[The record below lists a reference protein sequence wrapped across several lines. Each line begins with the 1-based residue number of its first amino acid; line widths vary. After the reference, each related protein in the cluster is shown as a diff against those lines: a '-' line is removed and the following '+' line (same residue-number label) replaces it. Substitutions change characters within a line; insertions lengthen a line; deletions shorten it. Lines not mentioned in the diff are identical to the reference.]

1 MITIDYQIAVKETAG
16 LPEEAD
22 LVKYAETAAR
32 DLTDNA
38 SMTVRIADED
48 ESHALNMEYRH
59 VDRPTN
65 VLSFPY
71 ELPEDLPPE
80 ALADFP
86 ENYLG
91 DLVICK
97 SVVEREAQEQNKT
110 PEEHWARASHGR
122 RSPGNGNPRNRRA
135 QGTGLSGSL
144 PGRRRIA
151 KRHPSEQRFPFCLLY
166 FPALPFLPRIS
177 PFSRLSPENRPGKG
191 L

>member
-1 MITIDYQIAVKETAG
+1 MITIDYQIAVKETSG
-16 LPEEAD
+16 LPSEAD

-32 DLTDNA
+32 DLVANA
-38 SMTVRIADED
+38 SMTVRVAEED

-80 ALADFP
+80 ALAEFP

-97 SVVEREAQEQNKT
+97 SVVEREAREQNKT
-110 PEEHWARASHGR
+110 PEEHWAHMVVHG
-122 RSPGNGNPRNRRA
+122 
-135 QGTGLSGSL
+135 TL
-144 PGRRRIA
+144 
-151 KRHPSEQRFPFCLLY
+151 HLLG
-166 FPALPFLPRIS
+166 FDHLTDEEAREM
-177 PFSRLSPENRPGKG
+177 ENRETAALRELGFPDPYRDDEE
-191 L
+191 

>member
-1 MITIDYQIAVKETAG
+1 MITIDYQIAVKDTAG

-22 LVKYAETAAR
+22 LVKYAETAAQ
-32 DLTDNA
+32 DLVANA
-38 SMTVRIADED
+38 AMTVRIAEED

-110 PEEHWARASHGR
+110 PEEHWAHMVVHGTLHLL
-122 RSPGNGNPRNRRA
+122 GFDHLTDAEA
-135 QGTGLSGSL
+135 QEMETRETAALKELG
-144 PGRRRIA
+144 
-151 KRHPSEQRFPFCLLY
+151 FPDPY
-166 FPALPFLPRIS
+166 RDD
-177 PFSRLSPENRPGKG
+177 EE
-191 L
+191 

>member
-1 MITIDYQIAVKETAG
+1 MITIDYQIAVKETSG

-38 SMTVRIADED
+38 SMTVRIAEED

-80 ALADFP
+80 ALAEFP

-97 SVVEREAQEQNKT
+97 SVVEREAREQNKT
-110 PEEHWARASHGR
+110 PEEHWAHMVVHGTLHLLGFDHITDEEAR
-122 RSPGNGNPRNRRA
+122 EMETRETAALRELG
-135 QGTGLSGSL
+135 
-144 PGRRRIA
+144 
-151 KRHPSEQRFPFCLLY
+151 FPDPY
-166 FPALPFLPRIS
+166 RDD
-177 PFSRLSPENRPGKG
+177 EE
-191 L
+191 

>member
-1 MITIDYQIAVKETAG
+1 MITIDYQIAVKDPSG

-22 LVKYAETAAR
+22 LVKYAETAAQ
-32 DLTDNA
+32 DLVANA
-38 SMTVRIADED
+38 AMTVRIAEED

-80 ALADFP
+80 AREELP

-97 SVVEREAQEQNKT
+97 SVVEREAREQNKT
-110 PEEHWARASHGR
+110 PEEHWAHMVVHGTLHLLGFDHITDEEALEMETR
-122 RSPGNGNPRNRRA
+122 ETAALRELG
-135 QGTGLSGSL
+135 
-144 PGRRRIA
+144 
-151 KRHPSEQRFPFCLLY
+151 FPDPY
-166 FPALPFLPRIS
+166 QDD
-177 PFSRLSPENRPGKG
+177 EE
-191 L
+191 